1 MTDSAQESRNRTALG
16 KMCIFECR
24 RGRGDSELPAVRTA
38 SSEFCD
44 FEPHLLCPTQFGG
57 PCDLLARAVASLR
70 PTYVKLLRL
79 AAMMFTT
86 RAVQEAAGSRRLLT
100 GHGCLA
106 TCRVRPSV
114 RLHRRPS
121 SQASSSPATPGRLPR
136 SRGDSR
142 TGHRSIFD
150 PSLLAAS

>member
-24 RGRGDSELPAVRTA
+24 RGRGDSELPAVCTS

-44 FEPHLLCPTQFGG
+44 SEPRLLCPTQFGG

-79 AAMMFTT
+79 AA
-86 RAVQEAAGSRRLLT
+86 
-100 GHGCLA
+100 
-106 TCRVRPSV
+106 
-114 RLHRRPS
+114 
-121 SQASSSPATPGRLPR
+121 
-136 SRGDSR
+136 
-142 TGHRSIFD
+142 
-150 PSLLAAS
+150 